1 MKVVTERDAV
11 EVEEK
16 LLRFFSTNEEF
27 IQRSE
32 TCVEALSH
40 GITCDSCERII
51 DCHDADDSDA
61 DGTEGTAAETAVA
74 AGPGRNMQMVLLQF
88 AEDQNHNDMQ
98 LCMACYE
105 RGAPP
110 QRSGNRPWP
119 AEGFEQSFVDLRHP
133 HVVFGPQLAQVSDHH
148 RSAHRRVAL
157 DIEKQLH
164 SWGFEVSNFDDPSDA
179 LIAVMRRYRSSKPAV
194 QSMVK
199 TRIQNVATACGYE
212 GPINFAKADYEKLK
226 QLDSDILDALS
237 SADFQERVQEIVQ
250 SSGSTTERG
259 RALENA
265 IADKECQ
272 VLAEHGLAP
281 NFQGK

>member
-40 GITCDSCERII
+40 GLTCDSCERII

-61 DGTEGTAAETAVA
+61 VGMDGTAAGTVA
-74 AGPGRNMQMVLLQF
+74 AGRSRKMVLLQF
-88 AEDQNHNDMQ
+88 AEDQNQNDMQ

-105 RGAPP
+105 LGAPP
-110 QRSGNRPWP
+110 QGSGNRPWP
-119 AEGFEQSFVDLRHP
+119 AEGFELSFVDLRHP
-133 HVVFGPQLAQVSDHH
+133 HVVFGPQLAEVSDHH

-157 DIEKQLH
+157 DLEKQLH

-199 TRIQNVATACGYE
+199 IRIQNVAKACGYE

-250 SSGSTTERG
+250 SPGSTTERG

-272 VLAEHGLAP
+272 VLAEHGLDP
-281 NFQGK
+281 NFQGT

>member
-1 MKVVTERDAV
+1 MKVVTESDAV

-61 DGTEGTAAETAVA
+61 VGMDGTAAGTVA
-74 AGPGRNMQMVLLQF
+74 AGRSRKMVLLQF
-88 AEDQNHNDMQ
+88 AEDQNQNDMQ

-105 RGAPP
+105 LGAPP
-110 QRSGNRPWP
+110 QGSGNRPWP
-119 AEGFEQSFVDLRHP
+119 AEGFELSFVDLRHP
-133 HVVFGPQLAQVSDHH
+133 HVVFGPQLAEVSDHH

-157 DIEKQLH
+157 DLEKQLH

-199 TRIQNVATACGYE
+199 IRIQNVAKACGYE

-226 QLDSDILDALS
+226 QLDTDILDSLS

-250 SSGSTTERG
+250 SPGSTTERG

-272 VLAEHGLAP
+272 VLAEHGLDP
-281 NFQGK
+281 NFQGT

>member
-1 MKVVTERDAV
+1 MKVVIERDAV

-61 DGTEGTAAETAVA
+61 VGMDGTAAGTVA
-74 AGPGRNMQMVLLQF
+74 AGRSRKMVLLQF
-88 AEDQNHNDMQ
+88 AEDQNQNDMQ

-105 RGAPP
+105 LGAPP
-110 QRSGNRPWP
+110 QGSGNRPWP
-119 AEGFEQSFVDLRHP
+119 AEGFELSFVDLRHP
-133 HVVFGPQLAQVSDHH
+133 HVVFGPQLAEVSDHH

-157 DIEKQLH
+157 DLEKQLH

-199 TRIQNVATACGYE
+199 IRIQNVAKACGYE

-226 QLDSDILDALS
+226 QLDTDILDALS

-250 SSGSTTERG
+250 SPGSTTERG

-272 VLAEHGLAP
+272 VLAEHGLDP
-281 NFQGK
+281 NFQGT

>member
-1 MKVVTERDAV
+1 V

-61 DGTEGTAAETAVA
+61 VGMDGTAAGTVA
-74 AGPGRNMQMVLLQF
+74 AGRSRKMVLLQF
-88 AEDQNHNDMQ
+88 AEDQNQNDMQ

-105 RGAPP
+105 LGAPP
-110 QRSGNRPWP
+110 QGSGNRPWP
-119 AEGFEQSFVDLRHP
+119 AEGFELSFVDLRHP
-133 HVVFGPQLAQVSDHH
+133 HVVFGPQLAEVSDHH

-157 DIEKQLH
+157 DLEKQLH

-199 TRIQNVATACGYE
+199 IRIQNVAKACGYE

-250 SSGSTTERG
+250 SPGSTTERG

-272 VLAEHGLAP
+272 VLAEHGLDP
-281 NFQGK
+281 NFQGT

>member
-1 MKVVTERDAV
+1 MKVVTESDAV

-40 GITCDSCERII
+40 GFTCDSCERII

-61 DGTEGTAAETAVA
+61 VGMDGTAAGTVA
-74 AGPGRNMQMVLLQF
+74 AGRSRKMVLLQF
-88 AEDQNHNDMQ
+88 AEDQNQNDMQ

-105 RGAPP
+105 LGAPP
-110 QRSGNRPWP
+110 QGSGNRPWP
-119 AEGFEQSFVDLRHP
+119 AEGFELSFVDLRHP
-133 HVVFGPQLAQVSDHH
+133 HVVFGPQLAEVSDHH

-157 DIEKQLH
+157 DLEKQLH

-199 TRIQNVATACGYE
+199 IRIQNVAKACGYE

-250 SSGSTTERG
+250 SPGSTTERG

-272 VLAEHGLAP
+272 VLAEHGLDP
-281 NFQGK
+281 NFQGT

>member
-61 DGTEGTAAETAVA
+61 VGMDGTAAGTVA
-74 AGPGRNMQMVLLQF
+74 AGRSRKMVLLQF
-88 AEDQNHNDMQ
+88 AEDKNHNDMQ

-119 AEGFEQSFVDLRHP
+119 AEGPRTGGSRWTL
-133 HVVFGPQLAQVSDHH
+133 
-148 RSAHRRVAL
+148 
-157 DIEKQLH
+157 
-164 SWGFEVSNFDDPSDA
+164 
-179 LIAVMRRYRSSKPAV
+179 RSSC
-194 QSMVK
+194 
-199 TRIQNVATACGYE
+199 TRGA
-212 GPINFAKADYEKLK
+212 LK
-226 QLDSDILDALS
+226 CPTL
-237 SADFQERVQEIVQ
+237 
-250 SSGSTTERG
+250 TTPPTRS
-259 RALENA
+259 L
-265 IADKECQ
+265 
-272 VLAEHGLAP
+272 P
-281 NFQGK
+281 